1 MNPDSTKKRL
11 TPTYPMEEALRSKP
25 SLVKIFI
32 AKAWKNTTCSA
43 AKNRSEVN
51 SGKRGLAVSIFTDE
65 GPRNG
70 RLLLGVYPLRSP
82 APINSEVL
90 ISAFGSKTGSRF
102 QPLEVGMP
110 ASTHARHPPS
120 IDSTFV

>member
-1 MNPDSTKKRL
+1 
-11 TPTYPMEEALRSKP
+11 MEEALRSKP
-25 SLVKIFI
+25 SLVKTLI

-51 SGKRGLAVSIFTDE
+51 SGKRGLAVSMFTDE
-65 GPRNG
+65 GPPERCTSCQEYIRCAARRQSILKRG
-70 RLLLGVYPLRSP
+70 HPCLV
-82 APINSEVL
+82 
-90 ISAFGSKTGSRF
+90 SKARWRF
-102 QPLEVGMP
+102 QPSEVGIP